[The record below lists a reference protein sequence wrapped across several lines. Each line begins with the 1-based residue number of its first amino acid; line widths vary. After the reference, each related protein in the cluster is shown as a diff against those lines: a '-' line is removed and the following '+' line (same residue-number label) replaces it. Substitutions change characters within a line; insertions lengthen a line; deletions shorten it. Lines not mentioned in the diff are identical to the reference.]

1 MKIARIDVYRFS
13 LPMEPLNISLGT
25 VDEARNILVRIH
37 SDAGLYGIGEGSP
50 LRMIVGETQYTAFA
64 TAQNL
69 ARLLKGRNPLAI
81 EELVAEMNA
90 RVPESPTTRS
100 AFDMALHDLAAKLAG
115 APLYRFF
122 GGERRRLFTDQTV
135 GIHPPA
141 EMAVAARRLKERGA
155 PAIKVKLGTSPDED
169 VTRVAAVRKAIGPRI
184 PIRVDANQ
192 GWSYEAAVAVLNRI
206 SDMGVEYCEQP
217 TRRGED
223 DELKRV
229 RQSSPVPIMADES
242 VFDHHDASRL
252 ASMGACDYFNIKLAK
267 SGGLHTAL
275 KVNAIAE
282 RAGIRCMVGCM
293 AESRLGLSA
302 SAHLA
307 AARPNIAFI
316 DLDSA
321 LVHRQDPVRGGI
333 RYGEG
338 LEIILPEAPGLGT
351 DVDEAFLAGLDHV
364 SV

>member
-1 MKIARIDVYRFS
+1 
-13 LPMEPLNISLGT
+13 
-25 VDEARNILVRIH
+25 
-37 SDAGLYGIGEGSP
+37 
-50 LRMIVGETQYTAFA
+50 
-64 TAQNL
+64 
-69 ARLLKGRNPLAI
+69 
-81 EELVAEMNA
+81 
-90 RVPESPTTRS
+90 
-100 AFDMALHDLAAKLAG
+100 
-115 APLYRFF
+115 
-122 GGERRRLFTDQTV
+122 
-135 GIHPPA
+135 
-141 EMAVAARRLKERGA
+141 
-155 PAIKVKLGTSPDED
+155 
-169 VTRVAAVRKAIGPRI
+169 
-184 PIRVDANQ
+184 
-192 GWSYEAAVAVLNRI
+192 
-206 SDMGVEYCEQP
+206 
-217 TRRGED
+217 
-223 DELKRV
+223 
-229 RQSSPVPIMADES
+229 
-242 VFDHHDASRL
+242 
-252 ASMGACDYFNIKLAK
+252 MGACDYFNIKLAK

-338 LEIILPEAPGLGT
+338 LEIILPEAPGLGA